1 MVYNQCYYIRK
12 EKRMKKL
19 NKKIDMFCYR
29 HPKFGIPNLMLYIVV
44 ISLAVWL
51 LSIMDSSRT
60 LLNYFEF
67 APDRILKGEVWRLI
81 TFIFIPQSLSMWELL
96 FFYFYYWIGSTLE
109 REWGTARFNIFIFSG
124 IVLTIIYGMV
134 IYLITKQSVSIGTY
148 YIYLSMFF
156 SFATL
161 YPDTRVLFMF
171 IIPVKIKWLAY
182 VDAALFV
189 YAMLATPFPFNLL
202 PLIAILNY
210 LVFFGSDLISSLTNG
225 SVRYRKTTVNFN
237 REKQKMKYEQRQK
250 EYNYKCCVC
259 GRTDTDH
266 PELEF
271 RYCSRCAGYHCFC
284 QDHINNH
291 VHFTE

>member
-1 MVYNQCYYIRK
+1 
-12 EKRMKKL
+12 MKKL
-19 NKKIDMFCYR
+19 NRKIDMFCYR
-29 HPKFGIPNLMLYIVV
+29 HPRFGIPNLMLYIVV

-51 LSIMDSSRT
+51 LSIMDGSHT

-67 APDRILKGEVWRLI
+67 APDRILKGEVWRLV
-81 TFIFIPQSLSMWELL
+81 TFIFIPQSFSMWALL

-109 REWGTARFNIFIFSG
+109 REWGTARFNIFILSG
-124 IVLTIIYGMV
+124 IVLTILYGMV
-134 IYLITKQSVSIGTY
+134 IYLVTKQSVSIGTY

-161 YPDTRVLFMF
+161 YPDMQVLFMF
-171 IIPVKIKWLAY
+171 FIPVKIKWLAY
-182 VDAALFV
+182 IDAAFFV
-189 YAMLATPFPFNLL
+189 FAMLTTSFPFNLL
-202 PLIAILNY
+202 PLIAIANY
-210 LVFFGSDLISSLTNG
+210 LVFFGADLISSISGRAT
-225 SVRYRKTTVNFN
+225 RYRKTTVNFN
-237 REKQKMKYEQRQK
+237 REKQKIKYEQRQK
-250 EYNYKCCVC
+250 DYNYKCCVC

-291 VHFTE
+291 IHFTE

>member
-1 MVYNQCYYIRK
+1 MR
-12 EKRMKKL
+12 KL
-19 NKKIDMFCYR
+19 NKKIDMFCYK
-29 HPKFGIPNLMLYIVV
+29 HPRFGIPNLMLYIVV

-51 LSIMDSSRT
+51 LSIMDESRT
-60 LLNYFEF
+60 LLSYFSFSPEL
-67 APDRILKGEVWRLI
+67 ILRGQVWRLI
-81 TFIFIPQSLSMWELL
+81 TFIFIPQDLSMWALL

-109 REWGTARFNIFIFSG
+109 REWGTVRFNIFIFSG
-124 IVLTIIYGMV
+124 ILLTVIYGFV

-161 YPDTRVLFMF
+161 FPDTQVLFMF

-182 VDAALFV
+182 VDAAFFL
-189 YAMLATPFPFNLL
+189 YAMLMYPFPFNLL

-210 LVFFGSDLISSLTNG
+210 LVFFGADLISSISGG
-225 SVRYRKTTVNFN
+225 SARYRKTTVNFN
-237 REKQKMKYEQRQK
+237 REKQKIKYEQRQK
-250 EYNYKCCVC
+250 NYSHKCSVC
-259 GRTDTDH
+259 GRTDTDF
-266 PELEF
+266 PNLEF

-284 QDHINNH
+284 EEHINNH

>member
-1 MVYNQCYYIRK
+1 
-12 EKRMKKL
+12 MKKL

-60 LLNYFEF
+60 LLSYFAFSPEF
-67 APDRILKGEVWRLI
+67 ILKGQVWRLI
-81 TFIFIPQSLSMWELL
+81 TFMFIPQDLSMWALL

-124 IVLTIIYGMV
+124 VILTIIYGMV
-134 IYLITKQSVSIGTY
+134 IYFITGQSASIGTY

-161 YPDTRVLFMF
+161 YPNTQVLFMF

-182 VDAALFV
+182 INAAFFV
-189 YAMLATPFPFNLL
+189 FEMLSTKFPFNLL
-202 PLIAILNY
+202 PLIAMLNY
-210 LVFFGSDLISSLTNG
+210 LIFFGADLISSIPSGRTHY
-225 SVRYRKTTVNFN
+225 SKTTVNFN
-237 REKQKMKYEQRQK
+237 REKQKIKYEQRQK
-250 EYNYKCCVC
+250 DYNYKCCVC
-259 GRTDTDH
+259 GRTDRDF
-266 PELEF
+266 PNLEF
-271 RYCSRCAGYHCFC
+271 RYCSKCVGYHCFC